1 LRLLSKPK
9 GLGTHFLVEAEV
21 SVLVEQYGPLS
32 AALRSGIG
40 RLACEAFVLP
50 EPKVCVEVLAVH
62 VVGGGVDLEVLA
74 VLVVTRV
81 CHLVEELFTSGC
93 EMAVLGA
100 GCGAAGQGDGER
112 RVPPLFTKSQ
122 ERVEGLLN
130 ATTQRNKQG
139 NIVGVVAAAAR

>member
-1 LRLLSKPK
+1 
-9 GLGTHFLVEAEV
+9 
-21 SVLVEQYGPLS
+21 VEQYGPLS

-40 RLACEAFVLP
+40 RLVSEPLVLP
-50 EPKVCVEVLAVH
+50 EPKACVELLAVH
-62 VVGGGVDLEVLA
+62 VVAGGVELEVLA

-81 CHLVEELFTSGC
+81 CHLVEEFLTSEC